1 MGFPFSSVTANC
13 FFAVKKHPCGI
24 WHIVFGHSVFFCG
37 SHKYR
42 VIFFTSLFIIS
53 PPSFNF
59 SRAFRFSAGSW
70 LSVFRCLSSTVV
82 LVYYFALHLS
92 IAFTTFCCVAQITGC
107 IFMHSYKFQ
116 VAFILLPLTFTTFR
130 CIMKYN
136 ERW

>member
-53 PPSFNF
+53 PPYLISVERFGSLPNQQIDEIDLSFSGNF
-59 SRAFRFSAGSW
+59 RGLADGRIAGMDHAG
-70 LSVFRCLSSTVV
+70 F
-82 LVYYFALHLS
+82 FDLH
-92 IAFTTFCCVAQITGC
+92 
-107 IFMHSYKFQ
+107 
-116 VAFILLPLTFTTFR
+116 
-130 CIMKYN
+130 
-136 ERW
+136 